1 MIRDVWAA
9 DVGYGRICTISME
22 VFLSMGTD
30 ALRQTAKWKKL
41 FIGMEIGFSMEFER
55 FLYFSKEKN
64 WIWLKE
70 RDFDL
75 IRVGNLFFD
84 GIGLELWAYSNRWD
98 INAQR

>member
-1 MIRDVWAA
+1 
-9 DVGYGRICTISME
+9 ME
-22 VFLSMGTD
+22 
-30 ALRQTAKWKKL
+30 QL

-64 WIWLKE
+64 RIWLKE

-75 IRVGNLFFD
+75 IRVENLFFD
-84 GIGLELWAYSNRWD
+84 GIGLKLWAYSNWRD